1 MSKAIQYVHQS
12 LAATGFVVL
21 DSVMAW
27 MLRPDLWA
35 SGMDCA
41 QDFVRIY
48 QQTNS
53 IANVTRMSIRL
64 SGLDR
69 SVLVLARSTDRLAE
83 RIGLILGHSV
93 ELLESEQVTAIRAAP
108 QAIAPRVEHPA
119 SDIRSGK
126 DYGLATMEG
135 PRTCDSCENLTAT
148 QACSAAARG
157 KLDFVSGSYRPYI
170 HALRRCIGYQPK
182 FDLCDDR
189 TGHDLWPEIVAVI
202 SAETNGNTEGDTVSG
217 GLEMTRDVRISEFL
231 TNILKDGP
239 RGAAE
244 VIATAEGAGFPERTL
259 QRAAD
264 RLGVVKSK
272 AGFLGGWLWALPNPA
287 LMG

>member
-41 QDFVRIY
+41 QDFFRIY
-48 QQTNS
+48 HQTNS
-53 IANVTRMSIRL
+53 IANVARMSIRL
-64 SGLDR
+64 PGQDR

-83 RIGLILGHSV
+83 RIGLILGTTV
-93 ELLESEQVTAIRAAP
+93 ELLESEQATAARAAP
-108 QAIAPRVEHPA
+108 EAIAPRAEHPA
-119 SDIRSGK
+119 SDIRAGK
-126 DYGLATMEG
+126 DYGLATAES
-135 PRTCDSCENLTAT
+135 PRTCDSCDNLTAT
-148 QACSAAARG
+148 QACYAAARG

-170 HALRRCIGYQPK
+170 HALRRCLGYQPK
-182 FDLCDDR
+182 FDLCDAR
-189 TGHDLWPEIVAVI
+189 NGHDLWPEIVALI
-202 SAETNGNTEGDTVSG
+202 SPETTGSIEGDTVSG
-217 GLEMTRDVRISEFL
+217 DLEMSRDVRISDFL
-231 TNILKDGP
+231 ADILKDGP

-244 VIATAEGAGFPERTL
+244 IIATAESAGFTERTL

-272 AGFLGGWLWALPNPA
+272 AGFLGGWLWALPNTA